1 MTKYLALWL
10 EGPLQSW
17 GADSCFSARRT
28 LSFPTRSGMTGL
40 LLAAAGAS
48 GPQKELLAQLAD
60 CPLSVFCFNDE
71 DSPVMTDFHMV
82 GNGYDDKDKWQ
93 RRMTPKKADGSAPSG
108 KGDNV
113 GSRLTYR
120 DYLQG
125 RHFAAIWEMD
135 DALCERF
142 SIALLNPVFDVFLG
156 RKCCQPADMV
166 LIGNYD
172 SEQEAMDNIR
182 KRASDVKLPN
192 DKHLHITKKIC
203 ENNGQSNAERLV
215 LSDVPVQ
222 FGLHKV
228 YRERIVY
235 IVKVDVEG
243 EP

>member
-17 GADSCFSARRT
+17 GADSCFSARRS

-48 GPQKELLAQLAD
+48 GPQKELLAQLEN
-60 CPLSVFCFNDE
+60 CPLSVFCFDD

-82 GNGYDDKDKWQ
+82 GNGYDDKDAWQ
-93 RRMTPKKADGSAPSG
+93 RRMTPKKADGSTPSG
-108 KGDNV
+108 GTG

-135 DALCERF
+135 EPLCEKF

-156 RKCCQPADMV
+156 RKSCQPAAMV
-166 LIGNYD
+166 FIGKYE
-172 SEQEAMDNIR
+172 SEQEALDNIK
-182 KRASDVKLPN
+182 KRANDVELPN
-192 DKHLHITKKIC
+192 QKHLSMTKKIS
-203 ENNGQSNAERLV
+203 ESQEQFDAERLV

-235 IVKVDVEG
+235 IVKMDSEG
-243 EP
+243 DA